1 MRKLQEI
8 ILKPLVT
15 ERGTELKEQG
25 KYLFLVAPD
34 ASKTEIRE
42 AIESMFKVEKIEV
55 VKVNTSRLPGKKR
68 RFGRFMSNPGRFK
81 KAVVTLKAGQK
92 IEFFEGA

>member
-34 ASKTEIRE
+34 ATKTEIAE
-42 AIESMFKVEKIEV
+42 AIEAMFKTEKIEV
-55 VKVNTSRLPGKKR
+55 TKVNTVKLPGKKR